1 MKATITKILGGILS
15 LHNEST
21 VTPPISIVEKVYT
34 ERLEKG
40 NQSEINPTMNYPLPQ
55 NTSRYGRRNEKEI
68 RTCRGEMNRKTAS
81 APDLA

>member
-15 LHNEST
+15 LDNEST
-21 VTPPISIVEKVYT
+21 VTPPISIVEKVYN

-55 NTSRYGRRNEKEI
+55 NSSHYG
-68 RTCRGEMNRKTAS
+68 GEMKRKS
-81 APDLA
+81 ELAEGK